1 MKLITLEKKIQN
13 MRTLFSKNVLILE
26 EDKKQNE
33 EKLNGWNLII
43 KNVD

>member
-1 MKLITLEKKIQN
+1 
-13 MRTLFSKNVLILE
+13 VLILE

-43 KNVD
+43 KNVDWKWIWTRWWFQGVLGINI